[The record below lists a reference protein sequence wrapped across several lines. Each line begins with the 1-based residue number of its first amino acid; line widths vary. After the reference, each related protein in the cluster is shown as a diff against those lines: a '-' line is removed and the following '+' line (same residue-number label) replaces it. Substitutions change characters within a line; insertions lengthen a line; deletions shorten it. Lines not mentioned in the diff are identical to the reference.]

1 MLWTMTEPRRSAAAD
16 RALTLSPHDP
26 DALLHESLAASA
38 CLTMH
43 DFAGARNRAEAS
55 IRSNRAHY
63 SSLRVAAIACELLGD
78 HGAAALYR
86 RTTSGEQPLY
96 TVGAFLRANPKP
108 AASDNRKLLPTLCL
122 PPACP

>member
-1 MLWTMTEPRRSAAAD
+1 M
-16 RALTLSPHDP
+16 
-26 DALLHESLAASA
+26 AASA

-78 HGAAALYR
+78 HGAAARYIDELR
-86 RTTSGEQPLY
+86 REQPLY
-96 TVGAFLRANPKP
+96 TVGAFLRASPKP
-108 AASDNRKLLPTLCL
+108 AASDNRKLFADALLAAGLP
-122 PPACP
+122 A